1 MSAPC
6 EDRMRTGSESGLGRL
21 TRTGPLRTL
30 VLVAVLLASTFALAV
45 PVGVVHGSIGTAQ
58 LAAVDS
64 VPNPN
69 AAVIAL
75 DNESVIAGSSTV
87 VSIDGV
93 AAPPTNIFAISF
105 AGVTFSGSQF
115 QLYMGINGF
124 ASIGG
129 SDVLYGPTFSVA
141 DFANSTD
148 SWKSYQGALGL
159 GLTGTFY
166 IGTTKSGTPMVAGPI
181 AMDISDEY
189 GFIKIFDGSLT
200 SVGVVSG
207 NVVTQP
213 SIANLQVSPSS
224 GPAGTPVQIA
234 GGGFPTGIQVN
245 INATYTTT
253 PWVGSSKAH
262 NVAWITHQ
270 STGNGYF
277 TTSATPMLD
286 TKQVINTKVT
296 GVFPSVP
303 ISFFAVN
310 TSHVSQVMNP
320 DQVAVGSPVFKEHS
334 RGIASVTSYDSTGAP
349 VDTTH
354 GAFTPGVLFG
364 NDTGSTGTVG
374 SITVKDLPTIS
385 AKVFGKL
392 YVAGNFSYVGSPV
405 AFWVNTMSTTFIQMN
420 TSAPVM
426 PNSLGFWNATVT
438 VPILSGGIHVVLI
451 SNAGVAYLMT
461 SIASGTVTTTTTK
474 SSTTTATST
483 VTSTSSTSTTS
494 TTSTSTTTCTLG
506 PYCPGGTTTVST
518 TSSSTSTITFTATAT
533 SSSTTST
540 SSSTTQPGNGGSD
553 YTYLAL
559 GGVVVAVA
567 VIASY
572 IVLRMRRPSL

>member
-1 MSAPC
+1 
-6 EDRMRTGSESGLGRL
+6 MRTGNELGLGRL
-21 TRTGPLRTL
+21 TRAGALGTIALA
-30 VLVAVLLASTFALAV
+30 AVLLASTFALIV
-45 PVGVVHGSIGTAQ
+45 PVGVVHGSTGTGQ

-69 AAVIAL
+69 TAVIAL

-93 AAPPTNIFAISF
+93 AASPTNIFAISF

-115 QLYMGINGF
+115 QLYMGTNGF
-124 ASIGG
+124 ASIES
-129 SDVLYGPTFSVA
+129 SDIGYGPTFSVA

-148 SWKSYQGALGL
+148 TWKSYQGSLGL

-181 AMDISDEY
+181 AMNISNAY
-189 GFIKIFDGSLT
+189 GFIKIFDGSFT

-224 GPAGTPVQIA
+224 GPAGTPVQIG
-234 GGGFPTGIQVN
+234 GGGFPAGMQVN

-270 STGNGYF
+270 STGSGYF
-277 TTSATPMLD
+277 TTASTPMLD
-286 TKQVINTKVT
+286 TKQVINTKLT
-296 GVFPSVP
+296 GVFPSVL

-310 TSHVSQVMNP
+310 SNHISQVMNP
-320 DQVAVGSPVFKEHS
+320 DQVAVGSSVFREYS

-349 VDTTH
+349 VDTIH
-354 GAFTPGVLFG
+354 GAFTLGVLFG
-364 NDTGSTGTVG
+364 NDTGLTGTVG
-374 SITVKDLPTIS
+374 SITVKDLPTIN

-392 YVAGNFSYVGSPV
+392 YIAGNFSYAGSPV
-405 AFWVNTMSTTFIQMN
+405 TFWVNTTSTTLIQMN

-426 PNSLGFWNATVT
+426 PNSQGFWNATVT
-438 VPILSGGIHVVLI
+438 VPILSGGLHAVRI
-451 SNAGVAYLMT
+451 SNGGVSYLMA
-461 SIASGTVTTTTTK
+461 SIASGTVTTTTTTT
-474 SSTTTATST
+474 STTTLTST
-483 VTSTSSTSTTS
+483 TSTSTTS
-494 TTSTSTTTCTLG
+494 TTSTSATTCTLG
-506 PYCPGGTTTVST
+506 PGCTGTTTSST
-518 TSSSTSTITFTATAT
+518 TSSSTSTITWTVTAT
-533 SSSTTST
+533 SSSASST
-540 SSSTTQPGNGGSD
+540 SSSTTQPGGGGSD
-553 YTYLAL
+553 YWYLTL
-559 GGVVVAVA
+559 GGVAVA
-567 VIASY
+567 MVVIASY
-572 IVLRMRRPSL
+572 VVLRMRRPSLG